1 MRLIFS
7 VDGLNLYEMNDSF
20 IVTNERFQ
28 ILKESKK
35 IQVCQIYISQ
45 TITSRKAAR
54 KAAKNEA
61 TN

>member
-7 VDGLNLYEMNDSF
+7 VDGLNLYEMDNSF

-45 TITSRKAAR
+45 TITSRKAA
-54 KAAKNEA
+54 KNEA
-61 TN
+61 SN